1 MEAISGFIEAYKL
14 LLERFSF
21 QTDFVVNA
29 DESCEKAFCHQK
41 TWWLC
46 PLCQVYRLCTDHF
59 TDGVSIGEH
68 EAGCGQASENTPSH
82 TVGAL

>member
-1 MEAISGFIEAYKL
+1 MCAHLFGE
-14 LLERFSF
+14 
-21 QTDFVVNA
+21 
-29 DESCEKAFCHQK
+29 CEKVFRHQK

-46 PLCQVYRLCTDHF
+46 PLCQVYRLCTDHS

-68 EAGCGQASENTPSH
+68 EAGCGQAIENTPQYRSFPSH